1 MGNNDK
7 FWLEDFKV
15 LFTNF
20 CSFNPLSN
28 KSTVEN
34 LNAYTRFL
42 LIVMIVIYALTKELK
57 YIFICL
63 ALIVLIVIIYY
74 IFKPSNFS
82 NVNNSNGSNG
92 SNGNNGS
99 NGSNGH
105 NSVSVPEYAKEQLK
119 RIQKPNR
126 ESDYF
131 DSNVEENNPL
141 KNTPIQD
148 YGREQKFSGASPSS
162 SDMTKF
168 VNGKMFLNPDQYIFE
183 RNTREFYTMPNT
195 SVPNDRAG
203 FANWLYGTENNCKY
217 GSIFMHRTGTP
228 EQCAQCTGFDVRTP
242 TNFGNLNDAQTNM

>member
-28 KSTVEN
+28 KSMVEN

-57 YIFICL
+57 YIYICL
-63 ALIVLIVIIYY
+63 VLIVLIVIIYY
-74 IFKPSNFS
+74 IFKPSNFT
-82 NVNNSNGSNG
+82 NLNDFANNNDRRLNDT
-92 SNGNNGS
+92 
-99 NGSNGH
+99 
-105 NSVSVPEYAKEQLK
+105 VSIPEYAQEQLK
-119 RIQKPNR
+119 RIQKPKR

-148 YGREQKFSGASPSS
+148 YGREQKFSGASPSN

-168 VNGKMFLNPDQYIFE
+168 VNGKMFLNPDQYVFE

-195 SVPNDRAG
+195 SVPNDRAS
-203 FANWLYGTENNCKY
+203 FSNWLYGTENNCKY

-242 TNFGNLNDAQTNM
+242 TNFGNLNDQQTNI